1 MSNMRVAVAG
11 SCGLA
16 VLIAQEIQESTSHQ
30 VVLLSRFVS
39 ETTFNHAILEDHYM
53 DTYTP
58 QHQTVLISQGYQCQ
72 IVDYKSS
79 SSLQHALTGVD
90 TVISTV
96 TGKPQLRLIE
106 AAIQCRVRRFAPAEF
121 EGQPGLRAPN
131 TILNRGKSSA
141 LARLQQYAAYI
152 QSTAFVCG
160 IFYERFAVGGLR
172 AQNIGG
178 NIASGEGD
186 FIADLRNMTA
196 VAPIYDA
203 ANNLS
208 SVCLTSIYD
217 VAKFVV
223 RSLDIPHWPAEMSM
237 CGDRMSVNALIEL
250 VKTCRGIIKL
260 AHLN

>member
-1 MSNMRVAVAG
+1 MDAH
-11 SCGLA
+11 
-16 VLIAQEIQESTSHQ
+16 TS
-30 VVLLSRFVS
+30 
-39 ETTFNHAILEDHYM
+39 
-53 DTYTP
+53 
-58 QHQTVLISQGYQCQ
+58 QHQTVLVSQGYQCQ

-121 EGQPGLRAPN
+121 EGQPGLRAPS

-160 IFYERFAVGGLR
+160 VFYERFAVGGLR
-172 AQNIGG
+172 AHNIGG

-196 VAPIYDA
+196 VAPVYDA

-208 SVCLTSIYD
+208 SICLTSIYD

-223 RSLDIPHWPAEMSM
+223 RSLDIPHWPVEMSM
-237 CGDRMSVNALIEL
+237 CGDRMSVNALVEL
-250 VKTCRGIIKL
+250 VKTCRGIAKSVLRVNSSLTLLQVARCTLLHTRTQQVRSPTPDPIL
-260 AHLN
+260 Y